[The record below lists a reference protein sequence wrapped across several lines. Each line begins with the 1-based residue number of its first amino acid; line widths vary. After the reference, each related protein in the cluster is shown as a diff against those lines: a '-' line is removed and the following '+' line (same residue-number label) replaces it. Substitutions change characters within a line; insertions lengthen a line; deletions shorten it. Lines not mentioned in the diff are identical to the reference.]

1 MKHLIFALGNPGEQY
16 NFTRHNFGFLA
27 LDFFARTHSL
37 TFTPSKKFSAEIA
50 HYNISA
56 AHLDEVQGK
65 PEQRSETYSDIRRA
79 SSGGLDEEI
88 RQMRDTDALLVKP
101 TSFYNLT
108 GIPLSAIINFY
119 KIPLENVLV
128 VCDDFTLPLGTLRY
142 RSSGSAGGSNGLK
155 SIIEHLKTDEFPR
168 LRLGTD
174 SPMRATLGDTAFV
187 LAKFTPEEKAQ
198 LPGILTEINQK
209 ITDFIG

>member
-37 TFTPSKKFSAEIA
+37 AFTPSKKFSASIA
-50 HYNISA
+50 EYN
-56 AHLDEVQGK
+56 
-65 PEQRSETYSDIRRA
+65 
-79 SSGGLDEEI
+79 
-88 RQMRDTDALLVKP
+88 DTLLVKP
-101 TSFYNLT
+101 SSYYNLT

-128 VCDDFTLPLGTLRY
+128 VCDDFALPFGQLRY

-198 LPGILTEINQK
+198 LPDILTEINQK
-209 ITDFIG
+209 ITDFIS